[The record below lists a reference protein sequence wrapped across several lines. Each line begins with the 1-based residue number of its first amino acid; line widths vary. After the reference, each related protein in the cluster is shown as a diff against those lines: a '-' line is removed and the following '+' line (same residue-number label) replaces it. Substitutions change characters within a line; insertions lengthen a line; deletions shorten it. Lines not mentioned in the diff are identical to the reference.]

1 MSLSSE
7 PPKIVLPFANS
18 GTKNT
23 IPVASQIGITDG
35 AASLTDGF
43 PPLTLTPKSAG
54 GVPPFGQD
62 MNGILYA
69 VSAIA
74 RWASAGAGY
83 VYDAEFAADA
93 NVSGYPKGA
102 RILRTDGAGYW
113 INTISGNTSDPEA
126 GGAGWYPDFT
136 VGAAA
141 VAMTDSNVTL
151 TPLQYG
157 KPVIIIS
164 GALTANLQLIFPAIV
179 AKWAVIN
186 NTTGAYSITCKTSA
200 GTGVVVRGT
209 QNIVGDGT
217 NIRSTTPLADG
228 TESHTENTKLHTT
241 ASLRAALNASGAAP
255 IYAVRAYADFNGG
268 AAVLNAA
275 YNVAS
280 LIDLGVGKWGVTFST
295 AMPTATYGVAPSC
308 RATNSS
314 GGGATV
320 VMMSGS
326 NYRSTSSCDIWTLF
340 VSSGSEGF
348 TDADISVSFI
358 GG

>member
-1 MSLSSE
+1 MNQSNAPS
-7 PPKIVLPFANS
+7 KIVLPFANS
-18 GTKNT
+18 GLKNT

-35 AASLTDGF
+35 AASMTDGF
-43 PPLTLTPKSAG
+43 PPLTMTPKSAG
-54 GVPPFGQD
+54 GVPPLGQD

-93 NVSGYPKGA
+93 NVSGYPNGA
-102 RILRTDGAGYW
+102 RILRTDGTGYW

-228 TESHTENTKLHTT
+228 TESYTENTKLHTT

-255 IYAVRAYADFNGG
+255 IFACRAWVKFNGMG
-268 AAVLNAA
+268 AVAILGSG
-275 YNVAS
+275 NVS
-280 LIDLGVGKWGVTFST
+280 SIIDNGTGNYTANYSV
-295 AMPTATYGVAPSC
+295 AMPT
-308 RATNSS
+308 
-314 GGGATV
+314 
-320 VMMSGS
+320 
-326 NYRSTSSCDIWTLF
+326 TSYAAL
-340 VSSGSEGF
+340 VSSGNDSSGVHGSQQAVY
-348 TDADISVSFI
+348 TRGHLAGSIGILAADDTGQSTAEDCPMVSLAI
-358 GG
+358 IC